1 MQVIVQKFGGTSV
14 ADLERIRNVAKL
26 VQKELTQGNK
36 VIAIVSAM
44 AGVTNSLI
52 MQCQQLSRL
61 DNIDSL
67 REYDTAIASG
77 ETITSALLALELQSI
92 GIKSKS
98 LQGWQ
103 IPIKTSKAHGNAQVI
118 DLDSSLLKNFL
129 NNGITPVITG
139 FQGVADDFNITTL
152 GKGGSDTTAAV
163 IAASINAHRCDI
175 YTDVDGIYT
184 ADPRVVHNAK
194 KIDVIDINQLYE
206 LCTSGAKVLHPRAAL
221 AAKRYGFNL
230 RVLSSFDI
238 NSTGTTAINIIKNM
252 ENTSITAITSNK
264 NLLKITAEHNA
275 EILAQIIQAFA
286 HNEVIIEQAS
296 SHLSKQSVLIVNLVD
311 KNKCEKL
318 LDDLKSKQLIT
329 KYSIDSNIS
338 SVTVVGYGIKNDS
351 NLIYELID
359 LLKSHGISVF
369 SADLSDLK
377 FSIIVD
383 DHDNEKT
390 IKLLHDKCFPETS

>member
-77 ETITSALLALELQSI
+77 ETITSALLALELQTI

-118 DLDSSLLKNFL
+118 DLDASLL
-129 NNGITPVITG
+129 NNLLSNDITPVITG
-139 FQGVADDFNITTL
+139 FQGIADDFNITTL

-194 KIDVIDINQLYE
+194 KIDIIDINQLYE

-230 RVLSSFDI
+230 RVLSSFDTH
-238 NSTGTTAINIIKNM
+238 STGTTATNIIRNM

-264 NLLKITAEHNA
+264 NLLKITVEHNA

-286 HNEVIIEQAS
+286 HNEVVIEQAS
-296 SHLSKQSVLIVNLVD
+296 SYLSKQSVLIVNLVD
-311 KNKCEKL
+311 KHKCEKL
-318 LDDLKSKQLIT
+318 LDDLKAKELIT
-329 KYSIDSNIS
+329 KYNIDSNIS
-338 SVTVVGYGIKNDS
+338 SVTVVGYGIKNNS

-359 LLKSHGISVF
+359 LLKSHGMSVF

-390 IKLLHDKCFPETS
+390 IKLLHDKCFQEPS

>member
-61 DNIDSL
+61 DDINSL

-77 ETITSALLALELQSI
+77 ETITSALLALELQTI

-139 FQGVADDFNITTL
+139 FQGIADDFNITTL

-194 KIDVIDINQLYE
+194 KIDIIDINQLYE

-230 RVLSSFDI
+230 RVLSSFDTH
-238 NSTGTTAINIIKNM
+238 STGTTATNIIKNM

-275 EILAQIIQAFA
+275 EILAQIIQEFS
-286 HNEVIIEQAS
+286 HNEVVIEQAS

-318 LDDLKSKQLIT
+318 LDDLKAKQLIT
-329 KYSIDSNIS
+329 KYNINSNIS

>member
-1 MQVIVQKFGGTSV
+1 MQIIVQKFGGTSV
-14 ADLERIRNVAKL
+14 ADLDRIRNVAKL
-26 VQKELTQGNK
+26 VQKELKQGNK
-36 VIAIVSAM
+36 VITIVSAM

-67 REYDTAIASG
+67 REYDAAIASG
-77 ETITSALLALELQSI
+77 ETVTSALLALELQSI
-92 GIKSKS
+92 GIRSQS

-103 IPIKTSKAHGNAQVI
+103 IPITTSKAHGNAQVI
-118 DLDSSLLKNFL
+118 DLDPGLLKNLL

-139 FQGVADDFNITTL
+139 FQGIADDFNITTL

-194 KIDVIDINQLYE
+194 KIDIIDINELYE

-230 RVLSSFDI
+230 RVLSSFDFH
-238 NSTGTTAINIIKNM
+238 STGTTAINTIRTM

-264 NLLKITAEHNA
+264 NLLKLTVEHSA
-275 EILAQIIQAFA
+275 EILAQIIQACA
-286 HNEVIIEQAS
+286 KEEVIIEQAS
-296 SHLSKQSVLIVNLVD
+296 SYSSNQSVLIVNLVD

-318 LDDLKSKQLIT
+318 LNDLKTKNLIT

-359 LLKSHGISVF
+359 LLKSHGISIF

-377 FSIIVD
+377 LSIIVD
-383 DHDNEKT
+383 DHDNEKS
-390 IKLLHDKCFPETS
+390 IKLLHDKCFSKFS